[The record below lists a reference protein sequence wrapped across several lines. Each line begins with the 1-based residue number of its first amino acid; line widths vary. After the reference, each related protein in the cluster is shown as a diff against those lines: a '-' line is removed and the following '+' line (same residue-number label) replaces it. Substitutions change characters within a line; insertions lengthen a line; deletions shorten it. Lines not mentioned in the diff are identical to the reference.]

1 MKEMRKR
8 IYLFLML
15 LTLAVFTLN
24 SCSNSVAGN
33 ENGKKQQKAMSREE
47 VQQDQKAVEEKPEQ
61 LVKISTEYGDMVIK
75 LYNGTPLHR
84 DNFIKLV
91 KEHYYDSLLFHRVIN
106 GFMIQGG
113 DPQSKHAQPG
123 QMLGN
128 GGPGYTVPAE
138 FRKEYF
144 HKKGALAAARE
155 PDQVNPQKASSGSQ
169 FYIVQGRT
177 FTNMELNQM
186 EQQMMHR
193 IPWEQK
199 EVYMKVGG
207 TPHLDGNYTV
217 FGEVISGMEVIDKIA
232 AVQTDR
238 NNRPVKDVRMTITLL
253 DE

>member
-8 IYLFLML
+8 IYLFSML
-15 LTLAVFTLN
+15 LPLAVFTLN

-33 ENGKKQQKAMSREE
+33 ENGKNQQKAVPREE
-47 VQQDQKAVEEKPEQ
+47 AQQDQKAVEEKPEQ